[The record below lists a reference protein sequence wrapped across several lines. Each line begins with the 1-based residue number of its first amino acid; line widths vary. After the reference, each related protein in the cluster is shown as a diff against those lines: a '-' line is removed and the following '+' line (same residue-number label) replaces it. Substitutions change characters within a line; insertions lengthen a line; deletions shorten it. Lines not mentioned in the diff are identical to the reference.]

1 MKKTALFIFAAGL
14 LVVNGLLVSG
24 LSVKS
29 PVEASV
35 RDMNFNSG
43 WKFIRDSVPG
53 AENPGFD
60 DSGWLTVDLPHDYSI
75 MHLPGE
81 DGPDKIGPF
90 SRKSPGNGN
99 STGHVIGGEG
109 WYRKSFVTGKK
120 DRDKTVILKFDG
132 VYMESEVWVNGRKA
146 GVHKNGYTPFWF
158 DITSLLNPAGKPNVI
173 AVRVR
178 NNGRNS
184 RWYSGSGI
192 YRNVHLTVVDPVHV
206 PTWGIRITTPRI
218 SPESAAVNVDVEIRN
233 DSEKPV
239 RATLGIVISDKNGKQ
254 AGSVSETVL
263 LAARSG
269 KTLTGIIEVQ
279 NPLLWSVDT
288 PDLYTAEVTVEAG
301 GRMGDRVSTT
311 FGIRSVEFSAE
322 KGFLLNGK
330 PLELKGTCLHHD
342 NGLLGSAAIERA
354 EVRKVELMK
363 AAGFNAI
370 RCSHNPP
377 SEAFLDACDRIGIL
391 VIDEFTDM
399 WEWYKNP
406 QDYSVF
412 FREWWGKDLTDMI
425 LRDRNHPGIIMWSI
439 GNEILEKSDSS
450 RIRIAEQL
458 ASHVRQLDDTRAVT
472 QAITGVF
479 YPDGWESTAQMF
491 ELTEVSGY
499 NYSPDKFETDH
510 QRYPS
515 RIMYTSESFPKDA
528 YDYWKAVTDHP
539 YVIGDFVWTGMDYI
553 GEVSLGSSSYVPAGQ
568 QAGMSGNFSGY
579 KIPRG
584 VNIFDMMANRP
595 SLWPYY
601 VAWCGDLDLTGEK
614 KPQMFY
620 RDVLWDNSKVEIN
633 VHAPI
638 PEGFAE
644 SLSGWGWPDE
654 LPSWNWKGYEGKT
667 LQVRVFTK
675 APWVKLELNGKI
687 VGEKE
692 LTASDKYIAAFE
704 VPYQPGELKATVYEN
719 GEVSAVKTLTTVG
732 EPAGIRLTAD
742 RTSIKADP
750 DDLSFVKIEV
760 VDGSGRVVPSD
771 STMISL
777 NVEGSGLLAAS
788 GNADPK
794 DMASV
799 NNTRV
804 KTWKGRAQMVIRPV
818 SGGIVR
824 LKAESPGLAT
834 GTLEIN
840 VTDN

>member
-840 VTDN
+840 VTVN

>member
-1 MKKTALFIFAAGL
+1 MKKRALYILTASLLFVTGVL
-14 LVVNGLLVSG
+14 LPGFSG
-24 LSVKS
+24 KRPPEV
-29 PVEASV
+29 SV
-35 RDMNFNSG
+35 RDKNFNSG
-43 WKFIRDSVPG
+43 WKFIRDSIPG
-53 AENPGFD
+53 AENPEFN
-60 DSGWLTVDLPHDYSI
+60 DSRWLTVDLPHDYSI

-81 DGPDKIGPF
+81 AGPDKIGPF

-109 WYRKSFVTGKK
+109 WYRKSFVTSKK

-158 DITSLLNPAGKPNVI
+158 DITSLLNPVGKSNVI
-173 AVRVR
+173 AVKVR

-233 DSEKPV
+233 NSEKPV
-239 RATLGIVISDKNGKQ
+239 RAKLGIVISNKNGKQ

-330 PLELKGTCLHHD
+330 ALELKGTCLHHD

-377 SEAFLDACDRIGIL
+377 SEAFLDACDRLGIL

-458 ASHVRQLDDTRAVT
+458 AKHVRRLDDTRTVT

-479 YPDGWESTAQMF
+479 YPDGWESTAPMF
-491 ELTEVSGY
+491 EFTEVCGY

-568 QAGMSGNFSGY
+568 QTGMSGNFSGY

-614 KPQMFY
+614 KPQMLY

-654 LPSWNWKGYEGKT
+654 LPSWNWPGNEGKPM
-667 LQVRVFTK
+667 QVRVFTK
-675 APWVKLELNGKI
+675 ASMVRLELNGKM

-692 LTASDKYIAAFE
+692 LYGSDKFVAAFE
-704 VPYQPGELKATVYEN
+704 VPYEPGELKAIVLDGGRETGRKVL
-719 GEVSAVKTLTTVG
+719 KTAG
-732 EPAGIRLTAD
+732 EPVALRLTAD
-742 RTSIKADP
+742 RSRLKADP
-750 DDLSFVKIEV
+750 SDLSFVKIELVDKDGIV
-760 VDGSGRVVPSD
+760 VTHDPVQVRLGVTG
-771 STMISL
+771 
-777 NVEGSGLLAAS
+777 NGYLAAS

-794 DMASV
+794 DMSSV
-799 NNTRV
+799 NNTLVNTFR
-804 KTWKGRAQMVIRPV
+804 GRAQAVVRP
-818 SGGIVR
+818 SGRGE
-824 LKAESPGLAT
+824 LKLTAGSPGLKSAELVIT
-834 GTLEIN
+834 AL
-840 VTDN
+840 D